1 MEAPN
6 IQLYNLFRQDLHLS
20 DVKSLELM
28 NILDNEYKSG
38 VKEDIAA
45 LSRQMNQGFQKIDA
59 RFAQIDA
66 RFTKIDARFSTQEER
81 FAKIDARFDLQ
92 EERLRGE
99 IKNAKNETNRYIL
112 SIFLAILLSFLALF
126 LKK

>member
-1 MEAPN
+1 
-6 IQLYNLFRQDLHLS
+6 
-20 DVKSLELM
+20 M

-59 RFAQIDA
+59 RFA
-66 RFTKIDARFSTQEER
+66 RIDARFSTQEER